1 MSCRHCRER
10 LSAYLDSELSPDER
24 EGVQSH
30 LDSCA
35 ACTVEYR
42 ALAET
47 KRALAS
53 LGARVSREE
62 IERLLQ
68 TDVGETV
75 RRYANMPVSPRTI
88 TAAILS
94 VIGLCAV
101 TARLTTRESR
111 RGTPLSEGG
120 YLVIQPDTPQAT
132 MAFSVLEVSSHQHLL
147 ASQNNIAETCY
158 VVPAESSVLRPAIY
172 CGTVYAL
179 PTPPPQTNRHRF
191 YFQASFTTQ

>member
-1 MSCRHCRER
+1 MTCRCCRDL
-10 LSAYLDSELSPDER
+10 LSAYLDSELAADER
-24 EGVQSH
+24 AGVQSH
-30 LDSCA
+30 LETCA
-35 ACTVEYR
+35 ACNVEYR

-94 VIGLCAV
+94 VIGLCVA
-101 TARLTTRESR
+101 TARITSRESR
-111 RGTPLSEGG
+111 RGTPLPEGA
-120 YLVIQPDTPQAT
+120 YLISQPDLSGK
-132 MAFSVLEVSSHQHLL
+132 MHYSILEVR
-147 ASQNNIAETCY
+147 NIPPMPAETCIL
-158 VVPAESSVLRPAIY
+158 VPSNGMLFCA
-172 CGTVYAL
+172 
-179 PTPPPQTNRHRF
+179 PTPPPANRNSF
-191 YFQASFTTQ
+191 YFQASFTTH

>member
-1 MSCRHCRER
+1 MTCRTCRDR
-10 LSAYLDSELSPDER
+10 LSAYLDAELSADESA
-24 EGVQSH
+24 GVQEH
-30 LDSCA
+30 LAQCSCCSA
-35 ACTVEYR
+35 EYR
-42 ALAET
+42 ALSET

-94 VIGLCAV
+94 VIGLCVA
-101 TARLTTRESR
+101 TARLTTREGR

-120 YLVIQPDTPQAT
+120 YLVVQPQGPQSS
-132 MAFSVLEVSSHQHLL
+132 MAFSVLEYAPLPAQPIS
-147 ASQNNIAETCY
+147 AETCII
-158 VVPAESSVLRPAIY
+158 VPSHDSVLRPTVY
-172 CGTVYAL
+172 CGTLYAL
-179 PTPPPQTNRHRF
+179 PTPPPPPRPATRSF
-191 YFQASFTTQ
+191 FFQASFTTQ